1 MSSVH
6 TGAQQSVYGFSSIP
20 NCVFRI
26 VRRCERWK
34 ERTSMKFVTEI
45 DTCLSD
51 FRVSNDAFNL
61 FLGESEEIRKAVI
74 SRLEAERAQDAK
86 RIKELEKQAKDMS
99 RPEAV
104 RHFAMSEINKIK
116 LHKYEATKEEIE
128 AYTKT
133 MGHAQQAVA
142 DLKTLQDNMLD
153 LHKKAVA
160 LLDDM
165 RAEVRGN
172 QRVPLYP
179 RYIEE
184 EINSGKKVGLI

>member
-1 MSSVH
+1 
-6 TGAQQSVYGFSSIP
+6 
-20 NCVFRI
+20 
-26 VRRCERWK
+26 
-34 ERTSMKFVTEI
+34 MKFISEI

-61 FLGESEEIRKAVI
+61 FRKEAAEIRKAVI
-74 SRLEAERAQDAK
+74 SRLDAERAQDEK
-86 RIKELEKQAKDMS
+86 RIEELEKQAKDMS

-104 RHFAMSEINKIK
+104 RHFARSELDKIK
-116 LHKYEATKEEIE
+116 LHEYKPTAEEIE

-184 EINSGKKVGLI
+184 EINKGKKVGLL